1 MPCNPHFRVSDSRQ
15 KWVDDLLAQIQEQND
30 REEEDEDSRSS
41 ASDFEGPS
49 GDQTQLEDTLVRH
62 LDELRHESL
71 SNNQGAPR
79 ARLGLQALQN
89 EGGRSPLSKLNE
101 QQERLKNGQENLES
115 RYKNIEGL
123 FERLVTLNAARQEEQ
138 NKHLDFFDS
147 LTSDFDTFKIQYQ
160 LICTEYL
167 EEACHQYLKT
177 GHFRFLNEIP
187 AKFREANVLF
197 DCQIVQ
203 DLQMNDRLRV
213 PHAALGFHVI
223 YALHPLEYEQHIEY
237 APEEVIQI
245 INLRAELD
253 HLGRYK
259 NVAEKEQLSSIKAK
273 CYKIISLW
281 MNHVTSIHEYPDDGD
296 EAKAAQ
302 LENYPADKI
311 NAEIDEL
318 YEMRKIWEKKE
329 AMLRDIM
336 PREHGL
342 LMYQHSRGGEQGF
355 LTMLLLR
362 HPRLVMATVISIIC
376 LLL

>member
-1 MPCNPHFRVSDSRQ
+1 
-15 KWVDDLLAQIQEQND
+15 
-30 REEEDEDSRSS
+30 
-41 ASDFEGPS
+41 
-49 GDQTQLEDTLVRH
+49 
-62 LDELRHESL
+62 
-71 SNNQGAPR
+71 
-79 ARLGLQALQN
+79 
-89 EGGRSPLSKLNE
+89 
-101 QQERLKNGQENLES
+101 
-115 RYKNIEGL
+115 
-123 FERLVTLNAARQEEQ
+123 
-138 NKHLDFFDS
+138 
-147 LTSDFDTFKIQYQ
+147 
-160 LICTEYL
+160 
-167 EEACHQYLKT
+167 
-177 GHFRFLNEIP
+177 
-187 AKFREANVLF
+187 
-197 DCQIVQ
+197 
-203 DLQMNDRLRV
+203 MNDRLRV